1 MVMKRFIFRNGVI
14 DFDKAPVI
22 MGILNVTPDSFSD
35 GGEFFDVQSA
45 IEHAISMKNDGA
57 DIIDIGAVST
67 RPGSS
72 FVSIGEEINRLA
84 PVLSSLAKTDIII
97 SVDTFNPE
105 TADFALKNG
114 AHIINDVSG
123 MFNPAMAEVI
133 KKYNAG
139 WVMTHTC
146 NVPSGEEVEY
156 PDGVV
161 AAVNAFFDSFVADC
175 EKYGIEKEHLCLD
188 AGFGFAKNT
197 KDNVEL
203 LKNLEKVIRPDIA
216 FLTALSR
223 KRFIGELTETEKPSD
238 RVAGTVVAD
247 LIATEKGSDILRVH
261 DVKETVQSI
270 TIYNSIK

>member
-1 MVMKRFIFRNGVI
+1 MKKFIFRNGI
-14 DFDKAPVI
+14 IEFDKTPIV

-35 GGEFFDVQSA
+35 GGEFFGAEKATD
-45 IEHAISMKNDGA
+45 HAISMKNDGA

-67 RPGSS
+67 RPGSTS
-72 FVSIGEEINRLA
+72 VSVCEEIERLA
-84 PVLSSLAKTDIII
+84 PVLHNLAKTDIII

-105 TADFALKNG
+105 TAEFALKNG
-114 AHIINDVSG
+114 ANFINDVSG
-123 MFNPAMAEVI
+123 KFNPAMAAVI
-133 KKYNAG
+133 KNYNAG

-146 NVPSGEEVEY
+146 NVPSGESVEY
-156 PDGVV
+156 PYGVV
-161 AAVNAFFDSFVADC
+161 SAVNAFFDSFVADC
-175 EKYGIEKEHLCLD
+175 EKYGIEKEQLCLD

-197 KDNVEL
+197 KDNVDL

-216 FLTALSR
+216 FMTALSR
-223 KRFIGELTETEKPSD
+223 KRFIGELTKTEKPTD

-247 LIATEKGSDILRVH
+247 LIATAKGSDILRVH